1 MQNYLILHLILIVAY
16 LYFLGYSIQRI
27 IKHWKDGKERVITSS
42 GRLIVKI
49 ACTVACSV
57 LQFAH
62 IADYMPSKYSYQI
75 FVIRTL
81 YFSICGATWL
91 VSSTLVYFDYSR
103 RLSSQWI
110 GQRSF
115 WILGVLSNILLLTFN
130 FVTEYYDFDGK
141 SLFSFDIVQITAY
154 VVTIILCILL
164 SFYAIFM
171 PNDFSIISPDLFKKL
186 KKSTKLF
193 EDTTT
198 EHNEEDIIIKTSI
211 IGNKI
216 KEVKGIRIISYTI
229 SVSHNSSS
237 NQISRTLE
245 DFEALDSSLR
255 KKFPRSEYPNL
266 AFPEF
271 VIENIR
277 KESIENRA
285 KILQVYLSELC
296 VQEFMTSDL
305 LNFLQ
310 IEGHTRDLL
319 AFRNSTGIDEKINF
333 SEEVIRSES
342 NISPYFSP
350 NSLVQQIDLA
360 KQADQIQWLVAVSIP
375 SYRIEED
382 TVDYFI
388 KSVIKPLNID
398 KIQPRNYK
406 EICDVHN
413 ILKKSVGPAKILNFP
428 SKNYSK
434 SLKKKEKDAI
444 EQRKKQVEYYFSC
457 ILNDPAYLSQ
467 EVLEFIGCDSSP
479 QDLYSLIPKF
489 SYKLKEEAEWQDEIG
504 DDSSHFISFSFT
516 ISRSKADSFTSSFS
530 PNPKFEVEWEISKRY
545 REFDTIHKKLSIR
558 HSSPLL
564 KQYLMLTNQSS
575 KDSKEVLRS
584 LPQLPSKTMSHLS
597 TLSEKNERK
606 KQLFNYLD
614 QLLQNPGVTCSYFF
628 REFIEDKEID

>member
-1 MQNYLILHLILIVAY
+1 
-16 LYFLGYSIQRI
+16 
-27 IKHWKDGKERVITSS
+27 
-42 GRLIVKI
+42 
-49 ACTVACSV
+49 
-57 LQFAH
+57 
-62 IADYMPSKYSYQI
+62 
-75 FVIRTL
+75 
-81 YFSICGATWL
+81 
-91 VSSTLVYFDYSR
+91 
-103 RLSSQWI
+103 
-110 GQRSF
+110 
-115 WILGVLSNILLLTFN
+115 
-130 FVTEYYDFDGK
+130 
-141 SLFSFDIVQITAY
+141 
-154 VVTIILCILL
+154 
-164 SFYAIFM
+164 M
-171 PNDFSIISPDLFKKL
+171 PNDFSIISPDLFKRL
-186 KKSTKLF
+186 KKSSKIF
-193 EDTTT
+193 EDTIT

-216 KEVKGIRIISYTI
+216 KEVKGVRIISYTI

-271 VIENIR
+271 IIENIR

-319 AFRNSTGIDEKINF
+319 TFRNSTGIDEKINF

-342 NISPYFSP
+342 SISPYFTP
-350 NSLVQQIDLA
+350 NSLIQHLDLA

-375 SYRIEED
+375 SYRVEEQ
-382 TVDYFI
+382 TVEYFI
-388 KSVIKPLNID
+388 KSVIKPLNFD

-406 EICDVHN
+406 EICEIHN
-413 ILKKSVGPAKILNFP
+413 TLKKLVNPAKILNFP

-434 SLKKKEKDAI
+434 SLKKKDKDAI

-457 ILNDPAYLSQ
+457 ILNDPGYLSQ
-467 EVLEFIGCDSSP
+467 ELLEFIGCDFSP
-479 QDLYSLIPKF
+479 QDLYTLIPKF

-516 ISRSKADSFTSSFS
+516 ISRSKSDPPTSSS
-530 PNPKFEVEWEISKRY
+530 LLNSKFEVEWKISKRY
-545 REFDTIHKKLSIR
+545 REFDAIHKKLSIR

-564 KQYLMLTNQSS
+564 KQYLIYTNQSS
-575 KDSKEVLRS
+575 KDSKEVLKP
-584 LPQLPSKTMSHLS
+584 LPQLPSKTVSQLS
-597 TLSEKNERK
+597 TLFEKNERK